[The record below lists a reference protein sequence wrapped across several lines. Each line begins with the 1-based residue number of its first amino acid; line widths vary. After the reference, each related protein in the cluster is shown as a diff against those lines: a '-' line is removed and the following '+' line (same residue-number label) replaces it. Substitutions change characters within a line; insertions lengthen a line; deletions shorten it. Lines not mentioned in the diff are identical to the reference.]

1 MDKNGYQHLFNAFP
15 MILKWVEKY
24 EHLHFLGI
32 YIYIFF
38 YLMAEIR
45 ISNMLMQCIK
55 SIQEI
60 LPTNVKQNI

>member
-1 MDKNGYQHLFNAFP
+1 

-24 EHLHFLGI
+24 EHLHFLGVYI
-32 YIYIFF
+32 YIYF
-38 YLMAEIR
+38 YLMTEIR
-45 ISNMLMQCIK
+45 IRNMLMQCIK

>member
-1 MDKNGYQHLFNAFP
+1 MDKNGYKHLFNAFP

-24 EHLHFLGI
+24 EHLHFLCI
-32 YIYIFF
+32 YIYIF
-38 YLMAEIR
+38 YLMTEKR

>member
-1 MDKNGYQHLFNAFP
+1 

-32 YIYIFF
+32 YIFF
-38 YLMAEIR
+38 YLMTEIR

>member
-1 MDKNGYQHLFNAFP
+1 MDKNGYKHLFNAFP

>member
-1 MDKNGYQHLFNAFP
+1 

-32 YIYIFF
+32 YIFFF
-38 YLMAEIR
+38 YLMTEIR